1 VAAICRSSDGSYLGA
16 SALACPGISDP
27 GTLEAIACREG
38 LALAAD
44 LQLSRFLLS
53 TDCLEVI
60 KAMRN
65 NYLPRYASV
74 LREISSRKEDFELAD
89 FIHEGRAS
97 NVHAHDLARS
107 SLDLMHGRR
116 LWLLHAPDISLV
128 PI

>member
-1 VAAICRSSDGSYLGA
+1 LIASPPRTRSPAQPVCGVAPRWIAPSGDYAKINVDAAVSRSENRGVVAAICRSSDGSYLGA

-65 NYLPRYASV
+65 NYLPRS
-74 LREISSRKEDFELAD
+74 LS
-89 FIHEGRAS
+89 
-97 NVHAHDLARS
+97 S
-107 SLDLMHGRR
+107 SLTRR
-116 LWLLHAPDISLV
+116 KSGN
-128 PI
+128 